1 MLPPEDLPLAKDG
14 NAEVVICRNPTACE
28 SDACPCPFCL
38 RVGPEDKR
46 SVEEIQNA
54 IGQLN

>member
-1 MLPPEDLPLAKDG
+1 MLPPEALPLAKDCD
-14 NAEVVICRNPTACE
+14 AEVVICRNPLACE
-28 SDACPCPFCL
+28 SVACPCPYCL
-38 RVGPEDKR
+38 RVSPKDKR